1 MKLFLRRNAPLF
13 YVLAAMLALYVPWLN
28 RGYLNYEWG
37 TVLAGRGLSSSEGFY
52 YLQAYKDSGHANPL
66 GYPFL
71 ISLLYRVFGYHE
83 NFWIPRIPSLF
94 TVGLIVFWGY
104 VVTICRGNGT
114 VRRFFTFSLLLLL
127 HPMISA
133 FSTSAMTDIATVGF
147 LLASLMLLTLS
158 SKNLSYGLTIG
169 SAFLFGLSSSVKYIT
184 PVFCISVIIVFLNL
198 NSVNPG
204 RMVKVVN
211 RFLIFGL
218 ISAVVLLVEIAWK
231 WNNTGVFVS
240 TGIGG
245 MKPNF
250 FDVSGLLSTLIKYVT
265 FLGLF
270 TGGLPLFIAAR
281 FGGHTK
287 RFWTRSTIFVAVVVT
302 LGWIQSKPLG
312 TGEMDF
318 GGGFPFGDFANRTL
332 QTIGFLSGA
341 SLGLVIYRRF
351 NSLDL
356 LRRALIIGLGPYLIL
371 ISASRPAQRYLIY
384 AIPIVLLILV
394 EALDELPKKVKYLAV
409 GSTALGFAAV
419 SLLGMSYLTSQG
431 NASEEMA
438 VWVEEN
444 NLISQTSAGAISPHA
459 GQHWWGVATGETRYE
474 IIAVTPAT
482 EAQVQERVLH
492 REPMKVLGKVT
503 RIYLLRELPK
513 AP

>member
-13 YVLAAMLALYVPWLN
+13 YALASMLALYIPWLN

-37 TVLAGRGLSSSEGFY
+37 TVLAGRGMSSSEDFF

-66 GYPFL
+66 GYPFM
-71 ISLLYRVFGYHE
+71 ISLIHRVFGFSE
-83 NFWIPRIPSLF
+83 VFWYSRVPSLISA
-94 TVGLIVFWGY
+94 LIVLIWGFHELH
-104 VVTICRGNGT
+104 
-114 VRRFFTFSLLLLL
+114 RRDKFTPGVFYSWAVLIILN
-127 HPMISA
+127 PMIFA
-133 FSTSAMTDIATVGF
+133 FSTSATTDVPAAAFF
-147 LLASLMLLTLS
+147 LLSMVFLS
-158 SKNLSYGLTIG
+158 NYCSKQKTKFVVFAAL
-169 SAFLFGLSSSVKYIT
+169 AMGLSSSVKYIT
-184 PVFCISVIIVFLNL
+184 PFFAPMVLFVFCGLFLRRAVTGAKL
-198 NSVNPG
+198 V
-204 RMVKVVN
+204 RDV
-211 RFLIFGL
+211 LIFG
-218 ISAVVLLVEIAWK
+218 AVAGSVLFVEILWK
-231 WNNTGVFVS
+231 WENTGVLLS
-240 TGIGG
+240 ARNDE
-245 MKPNF
+245 MAPNF
-250 FDVSGLLSTLIKYVT
+250 FDMAVWLHTFGKYLA

-270 TGGLPLFIAAR
+270 CGLLPFAFVLKTSTKTRRPILFAI
-281 FGGHTK
+281 G
-287 RFWTRSTIFVAVVVT
+287 AVVIACI
-302 LGWIQSKPLG
+302 GWVVSGKLAE
-312 TGEMDF
+312 GELDF
-318 GGGFPFGDFANRTL
+318 GGGFTAALFVSRILQVFGFAGATMLILVCIWR
-332 QTIGFLSGA
+332 FKLSDVA
-341 SLGLVIYRRF
+341 S
-351 NSLDL
+351 
-356 LRRALIIGLGPYLIL
+356 RALLVGLLPYLVL
-371 ISASRPAQRYLIY
+371 LSASRPTQRYLIY

-444 NLISQTSAGAISPHA
+444 NLISQTSAGAIGPHA
-459 GQHWWGVATGETRYE
+459 GQHFWGVKTTEIRYE

>member
-28 RGYLNYEWG
+28 RGYLNYEWA
-37 TVLAGRGLSSSEGFY
+37 TVLAGKGLSSEEYSF
-52 YLQAYKDSGHANPL
+52 YLQAYRDAGHMNPL
-66 GYPFL
+66 GYPFM
-71 ISLLYRVFGYHE
+71 ISLIYRTIGY
-83 NFWIPRIPSLF
+83 FDFLWLSKVPAMIGS
-94 TVGLIVFWGY
+94 VLIIIWGY
-104 VVTICRGNGT
+104 AHLRHRQDHLNFYVW
-114 VRRFFTFSLLLLL
+114 SLLLLL
-127 HPMISA
+127 NPMVFA
-133 FSTSAMTDIATVGF
+133 FSTSATTDVTTVGYLLISFWFMSRYHANHQVRF
-147 LLASLMLLTLS
+147 LILS
-158 SKNLSYGLTIG
+158 
-169 SAFLFGLSSSVKYIT
+169 AVFLGVSSCVKYIS
-184 PVFCISVIIVFLNL
+184 PYLGFFYLFLLLKKWLERKQNKKQIAIDCVIFLAFF
-198 NSVNPG
+198 S
-204 RMVKVVN
+204 
-211 RFLIFGL
+211 
-218 ISAVVLLVEIAWK
+218 VVLLTEISWK
-231 WNNTGVFVS
+231 WKNTGVLIS
-240 TGIGG
+240 TGLGG

-250 FDVSGLLSTLIKYVT
+250 FDANFFFANFLKYVA

-270 TGGLPLFIAAR
+270 TGGLPLFIATR

-287 RFWTRSTIFVAVVVT
+287 RFWARSTVFVAVVVT

-312 TGEMDF
+312 TGEMDL

-332 QTIGFLSGA
+332 QTIGLLCGA

-356 LRRALIIGLGPYLIL
+356 LRRALIVGLGPYLIL
-371 ISASRPAQRYLIY
+371 ISASRPTQRYLIY

-394 EALDELPKKVKYLAV
+394 EALDELPKRLKYFAV

-444 NLISQTSAGAISPHA
+444 NLISQTSAGAIGPHA
-459 GQHWWGVATGETRYE
+459 GQHFWGIKTTEIRYE
-474 IIAVTPAT
+474 IIAVSPAT
-482 EAQVQERVLH
+482 ESQVQERVLH
-492 REPMKVLGKVT
+492 REPMKVLGRVT
-503 RIYLLRELPK
+503 RVYLLRELPK